1 MAVVGAHLT
10 GQPLNWQLTDR
21 ARACWK
27 STRTAPSYRLYAWAE
42 PLQAGPC
49 AREGFEGPGIELEI
63 WAMPASEFGS
73 FVAAIPPP
81 LGIGSV
87 TLEGGEVVKCF
98 LCEPYAVAG
107 AEEITKFGG
116 WRNY

>member
-1 MAVVGAHLT
+1 
-10 GQPLNWQLTDR
+10 
-21 ARACWK
+21 
-27 STRTAPSYRLYAWAE
+27 
-42 PLQAGPC
+42 
-49 AREGFEGPGIELEI
+49 
-63 WAMPASEFGS
+63 MPASEFGS